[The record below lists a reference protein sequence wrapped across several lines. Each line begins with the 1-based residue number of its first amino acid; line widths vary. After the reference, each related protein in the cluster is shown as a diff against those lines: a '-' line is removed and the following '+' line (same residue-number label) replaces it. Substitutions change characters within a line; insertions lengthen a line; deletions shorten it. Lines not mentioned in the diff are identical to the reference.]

1 MTISK
6 SLADLSKNLA
16 DGTSLLYAYLTST
29 AHAVGVHLSDL
40 PNERST
46 R

>member
-6 SLADLSKNLA
+6 SLADISKNLA
-16 DGTSLLYAYLTST
+16 DGDSLFYVYLTSQ
-29 AHAVGVHLSDL
+29 AHAVEVHPSEL
-40 PNERST
+40 PNERGT